1 MTPIDNMKFTGKLEK
16 RKSIQKMQL
25 RCDAGQ
31 VHCYLYKCRSWPRI
45 GGMSCGSARVLE
57 VKVKMRR
64 FREKEMMGRRVGGKV
79 EPVYEPIS
87 FSAKASPLLYLLFQ
101 TPQSAISRPPAL
113 SGGQIVC
120 STTILLHSEQS
131 ENISRRPHIYNFR
144 PSAHREGQGDVQI
157 ANWSLVRN
165 RITYF
170 SLEWVLFPPFSHLRR
185 RK

>member
-1 MTPIDNMKFTGKLEK
+1 MKFTTKPEK
-16 RKSIQKMQL
+16 CKSNLIMQL
-25 RCDAGQ
+25 TRDARK

-45 GGMSCGSARVLE
+45 GRMSCSAGHEHVLE

-64 FREKEMMGRRVGGKV
+64 FREKEMMGPGRVGSKV

-144 PSAHREGQGDVQI
+144 PSAHREGQGGMC
-157 ANWSLVRN
+157 
-165 RITYF
+165 
-170 SLEWVLFPPFSHLRR
+170 
-185 RK
+185 K